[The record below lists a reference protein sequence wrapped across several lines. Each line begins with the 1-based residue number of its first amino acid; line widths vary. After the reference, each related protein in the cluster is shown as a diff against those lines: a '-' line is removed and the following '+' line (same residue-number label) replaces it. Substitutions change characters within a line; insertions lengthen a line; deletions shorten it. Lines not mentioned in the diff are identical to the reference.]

1 MCLRNNNYC
10 KKKSQEKTQS
20 LELRKR
26 LEIVHLIKKIIRNK
40 IMSFQLKQFVLIK
53 KKTIFKGKRIL
64 TKKITMKEESK
75 VAFLTNICMHVLFQ
89 YLYVGQF

>member
-20 LELRKR
+20 QLRKI

-53 KKTIFKGKRIL
+53 KK
-64 TKKITMKEESK
+64 
-75 VAFLTNICMHVLFQ
+75 NYFQ
-89 YLYVGQF
+89 G

>member
-53 KKTIFKGKRIL
+53 KK
-64 TKKITMKEESK
+64 
-75 VAFLTNICMHVLFQ
+75 NYFQ
-89 YLYVGQF
+89 G

>member
-26 LEIVHLIKKIIRNK
+26 LEIVHLIKKII
-40 IMSFQLKQFVLIK
+40 
-53 KKTIFKGKRIL
+53 FKGKRIL

-75 VAFLTNICMHVLFQ
+75 VAFLTNVCMHVLFQ